1 MTQKEA
7 SRKEGVPVDTIRKM
21 INNGEIK
28 NVRIKGRAF
37 IPADQFEIVEC

>member
-1 MTQKEA
+1 
-7 SRKEGVPVDTIRKM
+7 M